1 MFEEHTH
8 FKAAITGLTGETDLD
23 TAKMSGASINFDDLG
38 SASAPV
44 VSGGLVLRAGR
55 FLWRISTTV
64 QSKPVLSS
72 VRIHFPN

>member
-23 TAKMSGASINFDDLG
+23 TAKMSGEEASINFDDLG
-38 SASAPV
+38 SASAPA
-44 VSGGLVLRAGR
+44 VSGGLVLRFGR

-72 VRIHFPN
+72 

>member
-1 MFEEHTH
+1 MFEEYTH

-44 VSGGLVLRAGR
+44 VSGGLVLRFGR

-72 VRIHFPN
+72 